1 MVKGLTSPS
10 SPITVSFSVAELLPN
25 TYQENRIPLQL
36 NVLDREV
43 FVITGVNLDVLPP
56 QAIAGVDTR
65 VRGQLSVTSMSGSAS
80 LSTSNVVA
88 VARDDIRAAGFVDGG
103 VGFSSMFGES
113 PAIGMDYLAICATND
128 FFVAVEGSGLT
139 GPTAMT
145 GKLYGFRAIADGA
158 TFAALTQSE
167 LLSA

>member
-10 SPITVSFSVAELLPN
+10 SPITVSFSVAEILPN
-25 TYQENRIPLQL
+25 TYQEDRIPLQL

-43 FVITGVNLDVLPP
+43 FVVTGVNLDVLPP

-65 VRGQLSVTSMSGSAS
+65 VRGQLSVTSMSGSVS

-88 VARDDIRAAGFVDGG
+88 IARDDIRAAGFVDGG
-103 VGFSSMFGES
+103 VGFSAMFGES
-113 PAIGMDYLAICATND
+113 PAIGMDYLAIIATND
-128 FFVAVEGSGLT
+128 FFIAVEGSGNI
-139 GPTAMT
+139 GPAAMT

>member
-10 SPITVSFSVAELLPN
+10 SPITVSFSVAEILPN
-25 TYQENRIPLQL
+25 TYQEDRIPLQL

-43 FVITGVNLDVLPP
+43 FVVTGVNLDVLPP

-65 VRGQLSVTSMSGSAS
+65 VRGLSVTSMSGSVS

-88 VARDDIRAAGFVDGG
+88 IARDDIRAAGFVDGG
-103 VGFSSMFGES
+103 VGFSAMFGES
-113 PAIGMDYLAICATND
+113 PAIGMDYLAIIATND
-128 FFVAVEGSGLT
+128 FFIAVEGSGNI
-139 GPTAMT
+139 GPAAMT